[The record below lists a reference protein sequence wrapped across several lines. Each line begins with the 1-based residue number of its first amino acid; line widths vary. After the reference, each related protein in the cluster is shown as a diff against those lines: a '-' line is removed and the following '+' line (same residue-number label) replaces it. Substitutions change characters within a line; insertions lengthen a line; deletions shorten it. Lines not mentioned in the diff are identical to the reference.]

1 MDDILLFG
9 ATFEEHKNRLN
20 KVSALGDAGL
30 VLNTKECIFSKKKN
44 RLGHVFDSNVIIP
57 GPTKTYCEVSQTP

>member
-30 VLNTKECIFSKKKN
+30 VLNTKECIFSKKKI
-44 RLGHVFDSNVIIP
+44 V
-57 GPTKTYCEVSQTP
+57 